1 MTAIHNAAAQGFA
14 AQADTYAR
22 GRPEYP
28 AELAHWLHDT
38 LGLAPGKSVV
48 DLGAGTGKFT
58 RLLAATG
65 ASVVAVEPVAE
76 MRAQLAAKLPDATVL
91 AGTAE
96 AIPLPDA
103 SVHAV
108 VCAQA
113 FHWFASPAVLAEIH
127 RVLAPG
133 GALALIWNV
142 RDESLDW
149 VAALTEIMQVHEGD
163 APRFRSG
170 AWRQAFAGDAS
181 FSELQ
186 ETRFAHRH
194 VGTPETVIVDR
205 CMSVSFIAALPV
217 NEKAGVERQLR
228 TLIATHP
235 ALRGRESIALPYQT
249 LAYHCH
255 AR

>member
-1 MTAIHNAAAQGFA
+1 MSDLHAAAQQGFSKE
-14 AQADTYAR
+14 AQAYER
-22 GRPEYP
+22 GRPDYP
-28 AELAHWLHDT
+28 AELLPWLQQA
-38 LGLAPGKSVV
+38 LGAAPGRTVV

-58 RLLAATG
+58 QLLVRSGARVIAIEPVDAMRERLAA
-65 ASVVAVEPVAE
+65 ALPAVTA
-76 MRAQLAAKLPDATVL
+76 L
-91 AGTAE
+91 AGTAQ
-96 AIPLPDA
+96 AMPLAQRSADA
-103 SVHAV
+103 L

-113 FHWFASPAVLAEIH
+113 FHWFASPVVLAEIH